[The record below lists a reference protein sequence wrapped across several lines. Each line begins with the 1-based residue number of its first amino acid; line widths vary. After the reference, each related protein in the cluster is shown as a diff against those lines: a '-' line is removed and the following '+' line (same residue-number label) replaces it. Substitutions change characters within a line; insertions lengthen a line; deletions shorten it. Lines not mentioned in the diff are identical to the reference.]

1 MDAVRDLPEGNE
13 TTSLLPVMVWIHGGA
28 FTSGSGDTTWYGPGY
43 LLDKEILLVTF
54 NYRLGALGFLGLSHP
69 EVSLNNGLKDQRAA
83 LRWIQQ
89 NIERFGGDPAQITIF
104 GESAG
109 GTSVEYQLISPS
121 TSGLFQRAISQSGS
135 VLSPWAYV
143 DTATAQTRAQQLT
156 QLLGYTPEDNN
167 DIYNFLMEAS
177 AENITIQQ
185 SSVITERWASDDLA
199 FVPTVEGDSE
209 SGGEIFLSA
218 TPLEM
223 IKAGKFIRL
232 PYITDNISS
241 DTLDQLNNKFERF
254 LPYDLNL
261 TIGTNKSQ
269 QVAALVRET
278 YFGNETASMATV
290 ENYVNFLTDSL
301 ILEGVHRTVNFR
313 LRYNSPPI
321 FVYQFSYQGRLGL
334 TNFFH
339 YNFTFPGAGHGD
351 DISYLFTSSSNI
363 ELQSNSTEL
372 TTIDRMVTLWT
383 NFAKARDLGE
393 GLDLTWE
400 PVGES
405 KQTYLDINTDLSVQ
419 NLLKLH
425 PERRAVWDF
434 LFSEVDK
441 LVMGWLEEGTNP
453 TVRAGKAP
461 IDRSQELVE

>member
-1 MDAVRDLPEGNE
+1 
-13 TTSLLPVMVWIHGGA
+13 
-28 FTSGSGDTTWYGPGY
+28 
-43 LLDKEILLVTF
+43 
-54 NYRLGALGFLGLSHP
+54 
-69 EVSLNNGLKDQRAA
+69 
-83 LRWIQQ
+83 
-89 NIERFGGDPAQITIF
+89 
-104 GESAG
+104 
-109 GTSVEYQLISPS
+109 
-121 TSGLFQRAISQSGS
+121 
-135 VLSPWAYV
+135 
-143 DTATAQTRAQQLT
+143 
-156 QLLGYTPEDNN
+156 
-167 DIYNFLMEAS
+167 
-177 AENITIQQ
+177 
-185 SSVITERWASDDLA
+185 
-199 FVPTVEGDSE
+199 
-209 SGGEIFLSA
+209 
-218 TPLEM
+218 M
-223 IKAGKFIRL
+223 IKAGNFIRV
-232 PYITDNISS
+232 PYITGFCSEEGKAFAYNISS

-254 LPYDLNL
+254 LPDDLNL

-301 ILEGVHRTVNFR
+301 ILEGVHRTVNLR

-321 FVYQFSYQGRLGL
+321 YVYQFSYQGRLGL

-393 GLDLTWE
+393 GLDLTWD

-419 NLLKLH
+419 NLLELH
-425 PERRAVWDF
+425 PERRAVWDS
-434 LFSEVDK
+434 LYSEVDK
-441 LVMGWLEEGTNP
+441 
-453 TVRAGKAP
+453 
-461 IDRSQELVE
+461 